1 MSMQAVRYQT
11 GDMIVLRARAL
22 DGVAQSVSARIVA
35 CQPETR
41 GAIRYRIRLEG
52 ENFDRTVGS
61 HDIDT
66 LASPAS
72 ERRPEDPQSSR
83 KPGSSWIS
91 TAGIRTRK

>member
-1 MSMQAVRYQT
+1 MQAVRYQT
-11 GDMIVLRARAL
+11 GDLVVLRPRTL
-22 DGVAQSVSARIVA
+22 DSVAQSVSARIVA

-66 LASPAS
+66 LASPPSGKSAAEPQS
-72 ERRPEDPQSSR
+72 RRPA
-83 KPGSSWIS
+83 SSWINTS
-91 TAGIRTRK
+91 AIRTRK